1 MSGFFFL
8 FLFFVLGVGGVFS
21 PAVFFCLFYM
31 RHHSPVNVASICT
44 LHTGNL
50 SYHMM
55 YV

>member
-31 RHHSPVNVASICT
+31 RHHSPVNVASICI